1 VRLFSRSRS
10 VRSEGGSVSA
20 VEFFGPSFLV
30 TLDFLLRL
38 GDGNHPFPKETK
50 QKEKKGSWPLSKVGN
65 GTHQNQNRKEK
76 EKRK

>member
-1 VRLFSRSRS
+1 
-10 VRSEGGSVSA
+10 
-20 VEFFGPSFLV
+20 LV

-38 GDGNHPFPKETK
+38 GDGNHPFPEATK

-65 GTHQNQNRKEK
+65 GAHQNQNRKEK